1 MPPRM
6 LRLMPLQ
13 LLSQFKLKSKPQ
25 PPLPKPQLPK
35 LLQPPLLKPQ
45 LPKLPQPPLPKPQLL
60 LLLCK
65 NKTLLESQNMTT
77 LSTTSPTTPS
87 MTHLSKED
95 KKKLVHMP
103 PTDSRPENGL
113 LFPKETRTIS
123 AIKTSMKKLLDSL
136 ELTRTPFQSHSLEEM
151 ELTQS
156 TDGPTPQQ
164 AESVLTKEPPRISV
178 IPTLMR
184 RSSVSSELIKT

>member
-1 MPPRM
+1 M

-35 LLQPPLLKPQ
+35 LLQQ
-45 LPKLPQPPLPKPQLL
+45 PLPKPQLL

-95 KKKLVHMP
+95 KKKLVHTP

-136 ELTRTPFQSHSLEEM
+136 ELIRTPFQSHSLEEM

-164 AESVLTKEPPRISV
+164 AESVLTKEPLRISV